1 MIRLLVVDDH
11 QQTRSTIISQL
22 TKDGLI
28 NVVGES
34 ETSDQALKMGEQ
46 LLPDIVLLD
55 LHLPGLIA
63 SIDLVK
69 RLTALRNVKVIAFAS
84 ETKAADVQDVLAA
97 GAAGYVLK
105 DDPPALLRMSL
116 LMVSRGSKNI
126 LSPSLPRNV
135 ARLSG
140 SERSLLKEVTKRGGL
155 PKAATRLEMTEEQ
168 LHNTLLELAQK
179 LDLADVEALARWAK
193 KNGF

>member
-22 TKDGLI
+22 TQDGLI

-84 ETKAADVQDVLAA
+84 ESKAADVQDVLAA

-126 LSPSLPRNV
+126 LSPALPRNV
-135 ARLSG
+135 ARLTA

-155 PKAATRLEMTEEQ
+155 PKAAVRLEMTEES
-168 LHNTLLELAQK
+168 LHNTMLELAQK
-179 LDLADVEALARWAK
+179 LDVADAEALVRWAK